1 MRDRTKDLRKDE
13 EVSDDEEFRLVIR
26 DGDDPQDAF
35 FQQVKDLREG
45 IGKLK
50 GLVKEMETIQLR
62 ILSSPIPE
70 DRHRTELQSLRE
82 EIKTVASRVRN
93 QLKGIEPTKSDEDQ
107 EAFLV
112 EARMRRT
119 QHGVLSRDFVEVM
132 NSCYLL
138 QSHYRDRNV
147 ERIQRQLKITGV
159 QISEEKMEEMLE
171 SGQHEVFTANLMQDT
186 KVTKQ
191 TLNEIESR
199 HTEIKR
205 LEKSIIELHEM
216 FMYLAMEVEAQG
228 ETIDNI
234 ENNISKSVNYVEKAA
249 DNMAAAVVSKK
260 KARKKKFCVIICV
273 SVLVLVIIAIIVA
286 VAYTT

>member
-1 MRDRTKDLRKDE
+1 MADELTRRFASAFTAPDRG
-13 EVSDDEEFRLVIR
+13 S
-26 DGDDPQDAF
+26 
-35 FQQVKDLREG
+35 
-45 IGKLK
+45 
-50 GLVKEMETIQLR
+50 
-62 ILSSPIPE
+62 
-70 DRHRTELQSLRE
+70 
-82 EIKTVASRVRN
+82 
-93 QLKGIEPTKSDEDQ
+93 
-107 EAFLV
+107 
-112 EARMRRT
+112 
-119 QHGVLSRDFVEVM
+119 
-132 NSCYLL
+132 
-138 QSHYRDRNV
+138 
-147 ERIQRQLKITGV
+147 GV

-186 KVTKQ
+186 TVTKQ

-205 LEKSIIELHEM
+205 LEKSIIDLHEM

-260 KARKKKFCVIICV
+260 KARKKKLCVIICV

-286 VAYTT
+286 LAYTT